1 MDKISIIIPVYF
13 NEASLPETY
22 SEIKKITDANTAK
35 FDYEIIL
42 VDDGSK
48 DNSFKIMCGL
58 AEKDSKIRLV
68 KLSKN
73 NGSYLAILAGLSYA
87 TGDAYTF
94 IAADLQDPPD
104 LIPQMYDKWAEGNK
118 KDIIFSVRSSREDPL
133 TSRIYSYFFYKL
145 FRAFVLPEYPEKGYD
160 CFFINKEQ
168 RDMIVKMDE
177 KNSHLMAQ
185 IVWLGYTQ
193 HYIYYHRQKRKHGKS
208 RWTFFKKFKLAFD
221 TFFGFSGRPLRIAS
235 LLGMSVSLLGFLLS
249 LYIIIRKIVS
259 DAPVFGIPSSMVTI
273 LVTGGLILLS
283 IGIVGEY
290 LWRTF
295 DESRKRPTYIVET
308 TVNCPES
315 NI

>member
-13 NEASLPETY
+13 NEGSLDETY
-22 SEIKKITDANTAK
+22 DEIRKVTDANAAK
-35 FDYEIIL
+35 FDYEIVL

-48 DNSFKIMCGL
+48 DNSYGVMCSL
-58 AEKDSKIRLV
+58 AEKDKKIRLV

-73 NGSYLAILAGLSYA
+73 NGSYLAILAGLNYA

-94 IAADLQDPPD
+94 IAADLQDPPE
-104 LIPQMYDKWAEGNK
+104 LIPQMYKKWLEGNK
-118 KDIIFSVRSSREDPL
+118 KDIVFSVRSGREDPL

-145 FRAFVLPEYPEKGYD
+145 FRTFVLPEYPEKGYD

-168 RDMIVKMDE
+168 RDIIVRMDE

-185 IVWLGYTQ
+185 IVWLGYNQ
-193 HYIYYHRQKRKHGKS
+193 HYIYYQRLKRKHGKS

-235 LLGMSVSLLGFLLS
+235 LLGMSVSLVGFLLS
-249 LYIIIRKIVS
+249 LLIIIRKFVS
-259 DAPVFGIPSSMVTI
+259 NTPVFGIPSIMVAI
-273 LVTGGLILLS
+273 LITGGLILLS

-295 DESRKRPTYIVET
+295 DESRKRPAYIVES
-308 TVNCPES
+308 TVNCPEK
-315 NI
+315 NT

>member
-1 MDKISIIIPVYF
+1 
-13 NEASLPETY
+13 
-22 SEIKKITDANTAK
+22 
-35 FDYEIIL
+35 
-42 VDDGSK
+42 
-48 DNSFKIMCGL
+48 MCEL
-58 AEKDSKIRLV
+58 AEKDKKIRLV

-73 NGSYLAILAGLSYA
+73 NGSYLAILAGLNYA

-94 IAADLQDPPD
+94 IAADLQDPPE
-104 LIPQMYDKWAEGNK
+104 LIPQMYNKWREGNK
-118 KDIIFSVRSSREDPL
+118 KDIVFSVRSGREDPI

-145 FRAFVLPEYPEKGYD
+145 FRMFVLPEYPEKGYD
-160 CFFINKEQ
+160 CFFINREQ
-168 RDMIVKMDE
+168 RDIIVKMDE

-185 IVWLGYTQ
+185 IVWLGYNQ

-235 LLGMSVSLLGFLLS
+235 LLGMSVSLVGFLLS
-249 LYIIIRKIVS
+249 LYIIARKFVS
-259 DAPVFGIPSSMVTI
+259 NTPVFGIPSIMVTI

-295 DESRKRPTYIVET
+295 DESRKRPTYIVES

-315 NI
+315 DN